1 MAKILII
8 DDSPADIRFM
18 TEALRS
24 TGHTVV
30 SITDASQAEDAVS
43 REKPDLALLDV
54 VMPERNGYETLRA
67 LKRLP
72 EAVQMKV
79 VFVSSK
85 GSDTDV
91 KWGLRQGAVDYLVKP
106 YTPDQVVTL
115 VGRHL

>member
-18 TEALRS
+18 TEALRA
-24 TGHTVV
+24 TGHAVI
-30 SITDASQAEDAVS
+30 SISDSKQAEAMVEAE
-43 REKPDLALLDV
+43 RPDLALLDV

-67 LKRLP
+67 LKKVP
-72 EAVQMKV
+72 ASANMKV

-106 YTPDQVVTL
+106 YTPEQVVTL
-115 VGRHL
+115 VNRHV